1 MVLYFIIDIDSHTHS
16 YDTRQSADIRFP
28 KTATMLAKNTIK
40 TQDASIWNTLN
51 NTIKNS
57 PSLATFKRNL
67 KKHIL
72 SQYTTDATS
81 NSYATV
87 F

>member
-1 MVLYFIIDIDSHTHS
+1 
-16 YDTRQSADIRFP
+16 
-28 KTATMLAKNTIK
+28 
-40 TQDASIWNTLN
+40 
-51 NTIKNS
+51 
-57 PSLATFKRNL
+57 L

-87 F
+87 FWSFMITCYLSIWLYRKPCLSMCFVCTVCNLSRV